1 MYSLQALI
9 HWRPVQGAGDAC
21 VVCSTGDL
29 EKFARQKKRE
39 QRPAAAVVMFQEDEP
54 VVMLSFLSSTHWA
67 QTHKCSVSVINKS

>member
-9 HWRPVQGAGDAC
+9 HWRPEQGAGDAC
-21 VVCSTGDL
+21 VVCSTGGL

-54 VVMLSFLSSTHWA
+54 CGHALLPLLHTLGTNTQMFSFSY
-67 QTHKCSVSVINKS
+67 